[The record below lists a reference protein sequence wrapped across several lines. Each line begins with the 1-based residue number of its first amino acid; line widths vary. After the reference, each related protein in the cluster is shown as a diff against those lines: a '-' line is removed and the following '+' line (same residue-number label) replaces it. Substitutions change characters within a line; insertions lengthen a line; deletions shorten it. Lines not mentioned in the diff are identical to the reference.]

1 MSALWGLMGLI
12 VAAFV
17 GSVLV
22 GRRGQPRRGLASGSE
37 PVLVGFLIGP
47 SLLGLVTPGLLE
59 VFTPLAQV
67 GLGWL
72 ALIVGLDYGWVD
84 RRRIPPLRRLAGALA
99 GILTMSVV
107 AAATFALLRRLQPAP
122 GPWWADTTAWI
133 EAGGIGAACAETTRH
148 AVRWVADRAR
158 AQGPVTDILLD
169 LSDADDLGPFIV
181 CGALFTL
188 DPPAGL
194 RWAAHPGVLWAG
206 QIALG
211 LAIGLLTALLV
222 SREFRSRSIWGVLFG
237 TSMVAIGLA
246 VRADLA
252 VLTVGFCMGLGLS
265 AVSRHRGA
273 IRTLVLP
280 AEFPLRLPAL
290 MLAGARI
297 DMTDVPFLSWILPAV
312 LAARLVGKALVAG
325 CGSLLYPP
333 LRRTGP
339 ALIPGLMAC
348 GPTSMS
354 IGLAFALR
362 FPGRVGETVLISAAA
377 ATVLG
382 EVLSPLGL
390 RSALRRAGEATAD
403 TGSQPVAEVAA

>member
-1 MSALWGLMGLI
+1 MSTLLGLTGLI
-12 VAAFV
+12 LAAFI

-22 GRRGQPRRGLASGSE
+22 GRRGQRRRGLASGSE
-37 PVLVGFLIGP
+37 PVLLGFVLGP
-47 SLLGLVTPGLLE
+47 SLLGVVTPGLLE

-84 RRRIPPLRRLAGALA
+84 RRRIPPLRRVAGALS
-99 GILTMSVV
+99 GILTMGVV
-107 AAATFALLRRLQPAP
+107 AASTFALLRRLQPAP
-122 GPWWADTTAWI
+122 GPWWTDTAAWI
-133 EAGGIGAACAETTRH
+133 EAGGIGAACSETTRH
-148 AVRWVADRAR
+148 AVRWVADRVK
-158 AQGPVTDILLD
+158 AQGPVTELLLD
-169 LSDADDLGPFIV
+169 LSDADDLGPFLL

-211 LAIGLLTALLV
+211 LAVGLLTALLV
-222 SREFRSRSIWGVLFG
+222 SREFRARSLWGLLFG
-237 TSMVAIGLA
+237 PSMGAIGLA

-273 IRTLVLP
+273 IRALVLP

-297 DMTDVPFLSWILPAV
+297 EVASVPFLIWIVPGV
-312 LAARLVGKALVAG
+312 LAARFLAKALVAG
-325 CGSLLYPP
+325 CGALVYPP

-339 ALIPGLMAC
+339 ALVPGLMAC

-362 FPGRVGETVLISAAA
+362 FPGRVGETVLVSAAA

-390 RSALRRAGEATAD
+390 RSALRRAGEATAE
-403 TGSQPVAEVAA
+403 TGSQPAVGVAA

>member
-12 VAAFV
+12 LAAWL

-37 PVLVGFLIGP
+37 AVLLGFVLGP
-47 SLLGLVTPGLLE
+47 SILGLVTPGLLE

-84 RRRIPPLRRLAGALA
+84 RRRIPLLRRIGGALA
-99 GILTMSVV
+99 GILTMTVV

-122 GPWWADTTAWI
+122 GPWWGDTRIWI

-148 AVRWVADRAR
+148 AVRWVADRIQAK
-158 AQGPVTDILLD
+158 GIVTELLLD
-169 LSDADDLGPFIV
+169 LSDATTWAHFS
-181 CGALFTL
+181 
-188 DPPAGL
+188 PAGRCSPSTRQPVSAGPRTL
-194 RWAAHPGVLWAG
+194 PSSGPGRIG
-206 QIALG
+206 LG
-211 LAIGLLTALLV
+211 VSIGLLTALLV
-222 SREFRSRSIWGVLFG
+222 SREFRSRSLWGLLFG

-265 AVSRHRGA
+265 AVSRHRQA
-273 IRTLVLP
+273 IRAVVLP

-290 MLAGARI
+290 LLAGARI
-297 DMTDVPFLSWILPAV
+297 DIADVPFLAWLIPVV
-312 LAARLVGKALVAG
+312 LTARLVAKALVAG
-325 CGSLLYPP
+325 CGALVYPP

-348 GPTSMS
+348 GPTSMC

-362 FPGRVGETVLISAAA
+362 FPGSVGETVLVSAAA

-390 RSALRRAGEATAD
+390 RSALRRAGEAPAQ
-403 TGSQPVAEVAA
+403 TGSEPAVEVAA

>member
-12 VAAFV
+12 LAAWL

-37 PVLVGFLIGP
+37 AVLLGFVLGP
-47 SLLGLVTPGLLE
+47 SILGLVTPGLLE
-59 VFTPLAQV
+59 IFTPLAQV

-72 ALIVGLDYGWVD
+72 ALIVGLDYGWVE
-84 RRRIPPLRRLAGALA
+84 RRRIPVLRRIAGALA
-99 GILTMSVV
+99 GILTMTVV
-107 AAATFALLRRLQPAP
+107 AAATFALLRRLQPGP
-122 GPWWADTTAWI
+122 GPWWGDTRVWI

-148 AVRWVADRAR
+148 AVRWVADRSR
-158 AQGPVTDILLD
+158 AKGVVTELLLD
-169 LSDADDLGPFIV
+169 LSDADDLGPLLA

-194 RWAAHPGVLWAG
+194 RWATHPSILWAG
-206 QIALG
+206 QIGLG
-211 LAIGLLTALLV
+211 VSIGLLTALLV
-222 SREFRSRSIWGVLFG
+222 SREFRSRSLWGLLFG

-246 VRADLA
+246 VRADLS

-265 AVSRHRGA
+265 AVSRHRQA
-273 IRTLVLP
+273 IRAVVLP

-297 DMTDVPFLSWILPAV
+297 DVAQVPFLAWLIPVV
-312 LAARLVGKALVAG
+312 LAARLGAKALVAG
-325 CGSLLYPP
+325 CGALLYPP

-348 GPTSMS
+348 GPTSMC

-362 FPGRVGETVLISAAA
+362 FPGSVGETVLVSAAA

-390 RSALRRAGEATAD
+390 RSALRRAGEASAQ
-403 TGSQPVAEVAA
+403 TGSEQVVEVAA